1 MSSIHLLSE
10 TVWNRIAAGEVVE
23 RPASVVKEL
32 VENSLDAGA
41 TRIRVSVED
50 AGRKLISVQDNGCG
64 MDEDDAMLCFE
75 SHATSKIRNE
85 EDIFAID
92 SFGFRGEAIPSI
104 ASVSKMSV
112 RTRRKENSG
121 GFEVIVHGGKTIAAN
136 PAGCAP
142 GTEVT
147 IKELFYNHPARKKFL
162 RSAATE
168 ERHIA
173 ECITNIALAH
183 PQTAF
188 ELRMDGRTVIAA
200 PSCKELL
207 PRIRELFGKGCAEAL
222 IPVNMQGGIGIT
234 GYISGRDYTKAT
246 RGEQRV
252 FINSRPVESL
262 SVFRG
267 IRDGFG
273 PMLDKGRYPV
283 AILFLTMA
291 PGMVDVNVHPAK
303 REVRFR
309 DDFAVTAAVR
319 SAVTDA
325 LRKADQVIPY
335 QEQPQM
341 QIPYSV
347 PPPVIPVVNVKKPE
361 IPGDAAVRSLYPD
374 YRPDKQISQPVSELE
389 LLMKQALVD
398 YRVQGQ
404 TAAEQPE
411 LEALTRILREQ
422 SGSENKADSHPASG
436 VDYSRIRP
444 QTEHATDTKQ
454 MPDVLPFPP
463 DSVRDFPNASPA
475 EGQVYFDSYKLRL
488 LGVMENSY
496 IIGVIANGLILI
508 DQHAAHERVLFEKIL
523 KGTDGTL
530 SQRLLFPLTIE
541 LSRADMHFVCKN
553 LKGFEDA
560 GFEIDPFGDHT
571 IKLNAIPAALSQNNA
586 GGMFTDMLSR
596 LLERGSA
603 QQLPVHAIATAA
615 CKAAVKA
622 HDRLTLAE
630 CDALIREL
638 GKCEL
643 PFSCPHGRPT
653 VLNISM
659 NEIEHR
665 FGRK

>member
-10 TVWNRIAAGEVVE
+10 QVWNRIAAGEVVE

-41 TRIRVSVED
+41 TRIRISVED

-75 SHATSKIRNE
+75 SHATSKIRTE

-104 ASVSKMSV
+104 ASVSKMSI
-112 RTRRKENSG
+112 RTRQKENNS
-121 GFEVIVHGGKTIAAN
+121 GFEVVVHGGKSIAAN

-142 GTEVT
+142 GTEVS
-147 IKELFYNHPARKKFL
+147 IRDLFYNHPARKKFL

-168 ERHIA
+168 ERHIT

-183 PQTAF
+183 PETAF
-188 ELRMDGRTVIAA
+188 ELRIDGRTVISA
-200 PSCKELL
+200 PGCNDLL
-207 PRIRELFGKGCAEAL
+207 QRIRELFGKNCSDAL
-222 IPVNMQGGIGIT
+222 IPVEADNAIRVT
-234 GYISGRDYTKAT
+234 GFISNRDYTKAT
-246 RGEQRV
+246 RSEQRV
-252 FINSRPVESL
+252 FVNARPVESL
-262 SVFRG
+262 SVYRG

-273 PMLDKGRYPV
+273 PMPDKGRYPV
-283 AILFLTMA
+283 AILFLTIN

-319 SAVTDA
+319 SAVTAA

-335 QEQPQM
+335 HPSAPH
-341 QIPYSV
+341 IPAAAQS
-347 PPPVIPVVNVKKPE
+347 PAADWRKPE
-361 IPGDAAVRSLYPD
+361 PPGNTTVRSLYPD
-374 YRPDKQISQPVSELE
+374 YRPDQIPQDSSAQISELE
-389 LLMKQALVD
+389 LVMKQALVD
-398 YRVQGQ
+398 YRVQTPQ
-404 TAAEQPE
+404 QEQPE
-411 LEALTRILREQ
+411 LDMLTKLLRQDGGRME
-422 SGSENKADSHPASG
+422 ENKQASTP
-436 VDYSRIRP
+436 VEYFKP
-444 QTEHATDTKQ
+444 QQTAGTLKQ
-454 MPDVLPFPP
+454 MPDILPFPP
-463 DSVRDFPNASPA
+463 DSVRNFPNASPA
-475 EGQVYFDSYKLRL
+475 EGQIYFDSYKLKL

-523 KGTDGTL
+523 KGTNGSL
-530 SQRLLFPLTIE
+530 SQRLLFPLTLE
-541 LSRADMHFVCKN
+541 LSRSDMHFVCKN

-560 GFEIDPFGDHT
+560 GFEIDPFGEHT

-586 GGMFTDMLSR
+586 GGVFTDMLSR

-622 HDRLTLAE
+622 HDRLTLEE
-630 CDALIREL
+630 CDALVRDL

-653 VLNISM
+653 VLNISL